1 VILESTADT
10 GTTVSNATEGIA
22 DMNIL
27 RRMGFAAA
35 LALTLVSPAALAA
48 TATLAGLEEAMSH
61 DGLQKI
67 TVKGTDLAYARPG
80 ATLAGYT
87 RVQLDPVQVAFRK
100 DWDPTRAGS
109 RIKLSNAE
117 REKIRTGVA
126 TVVQEEFVKE
136 LQSKSIYKVVNEA
149 GPDVLRVKV
158 HVANLYVNAPD
169 TQSAARSSTY
179 TVSAG
184 EMTLFAELF
193 DSETG
198 ETLARVID
206 RREARGSNMMTMS
219 DGVMNRGQ
227 AQEIASAWARIL
239 RTGLDNAHGIGKK

>member
-1 VILESTADT
+1 MIT
-10 GTTVSNATEGIA
+10 NATKGIA
-22 DMNIL
+22 DMNTL
-27 RRMGFAAA
+27 RRIGFAAA
-35 LALTLVSPAALAA
+35 LALTLISSAALAA

-80 ATLAGYT
+80 ATLAGYN
-87 RVQLDPVQVAFRK
+87 RVQLDPIQVSFRK
-100 DWDPTRAGS
+100 DWDPTRTGS
-109 RIKLSNAE
+109 RIKLSTEE
-117 REKIRTGVA
+117 REKIRSGVA

-136 LQSKSIYKVVNEA
+136 LQSKSSYKVVNEG

-158 HVANLYVNAPD
+158 HVVNLYVNAPD
-169 TQSAARSSTY
+169 TPSAGRSRTY

-198 ETLARVID
+198 EILARVID
-206 RREARGSNMMTMS
+206 RREARGSNMMTLS
-219 DGVMNRGQ
+219 DGVMNRVE

>member
-1 VILESTADT
+1 ME
-10 GTTVSNATEGIA
+10 
-22 DMNIL
+22 MNTL
-27 RRMGFAAA
+27 RRVGSAAA
-35 LALTLVSPAALAA
+35 LALALASSTALAA

-80 ATLAGYT
+80 ATLADYN
-87 RVQLDPVQVAFRK
+87 RVQLDPIQVSFRK
-100 DWDPTRAGS
+100 DWEPTRTGS
-109 RIKLSNAE
+109 RIKLSTEE

-126 TVVQEEFVKE
+126 TVVQEEFVRE
-136 LQSKSIYKVVNEA
+136 LQSKSSYKVVNEA
-149 GPDVLRVKV
+149 APDVLRVKV
-158 HVANLYVNAPD
+158 HVVNLYVNAPD
-169 TQSAARSSTY
+169 TPSAGRSRTY

-184 EMTLFAELF
+184 EMTLYAELF

-198 ETLARVID
+198 EILARVID
-206 RREARGSNMMTMS
+206 RREARGSNMMTLS
-219 DGVMNRGQ
+219 DGVMNRAE